1 MLWQNRWR
9 GMHTNLVDAKDHKNK
24 EYMSWS
30 KSTMDTMKNKFGG
43 CHWGSKSQDHALVK
57 ELDDRI
63 TTMPWAK
70 SMLAI
75 HDICC
80 AHLLWKLSSLRVF
93 FSSLYHG
100 QRPRPRIQIIG
111 CQRPKIQRP
120 QSCDKKNQCVALWY
134 STTGSWLLA
143 AISWSWHPPNSPYRP
158 KTTGLLET
166 CTWM

>member
-30 KSTMDTMKNKFGG
+30 KSTTDTMKNKFGG
-43 CHWGSKSQDHALVK
+43 CHWGSKSQDHGALVK
-57 ELDDRI
+57 ELDDWI

-70 SMLAI
+70 SMLAM

-120 QSCDKKNQCVALWY
+120 QSCDKKTDA
-134 STTGSWLLA
+134 
-143 AISWSWHPPNSPYRP
+143 WHYGLRP
-158 KTTGLLET
+158 RDHGCWPQYHGLDIHQIHLIDQRPLD
-166 CTWM
+166 C